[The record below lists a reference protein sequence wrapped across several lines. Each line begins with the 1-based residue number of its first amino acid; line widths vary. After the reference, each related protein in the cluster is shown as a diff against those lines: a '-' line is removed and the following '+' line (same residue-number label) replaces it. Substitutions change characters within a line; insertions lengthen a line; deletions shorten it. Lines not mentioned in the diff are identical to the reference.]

1 MIPVNIDNP
10 NYQDD
15 SSDEEEEDLG
25 NSSDSDGYHV
35 VNTITDNEIGD
46 LTEQEMKR
54 RQEHSAAIEKQL
66 QSVGI
71 GYTKEMQKTE
81 LKKVLAKLI
90 LPYIKFAVDEQL
102 QSDGEIAQ
110 VAFSHLNQIPDRKIT
125 DETWK
130 KNWKLISRLLKQEMS
145 KYHAYRSS
153 QLGRILI
160 GK

>member
-1 MIPVNIDNP
+1 MIPVNINNP

-25 NSSDSDGYHV
+25 DSSDSDGYHV

-81 LKKVLAKLI
+81 LKKVLAKLN
-90 LPYIKFAVDEQL
+90 LPYIKFAVDMQL

-110 VAFSHLNQIPDRKIT
+110 VAFSHLNQSQTGRSQMKPGKR
-125 DETWK
+125 TWD
-130 KNWKLISRLLKQEMS
+130 
-145 KYHAYRSS
+145 
-153 QLGRILI
+153 
-160 GK
+160 